1 MLSPETMLENMWYTT
16 PAVMKPQQ
24 GGTPDAKR
32 VISYIKMMSVMKKEV
47 QDYATEVWG
56 GELNW
61 RVKRRVP

>member
-1 MLSPETMLENMWYTT
+1 
-16 PAVMKPQQ
+16 MKPQQ
-24 GGTPDAKR
+24 GGTPDVMR

-61 RVKRRVP
+61 KVKRRVP